1 MSENA
6 DIPTI
11 TIDSPAETAPGGFR
25 NEGGL
30 AQPQRSVTQAYNE
43 AGAGGLPEGLPAES
57 HNGDL
62 AGGSGQDVTEKLSD
76 VQPEVEVAS
85 TTERGGVEH
94 MPNEEG
100 SISFAES
107 INKALEALDNG
118 EIETTPDAAPT
129 EEPEAAEEKSEGA
142 GELEQ
147 TPSSDDSDPT
157 DDITTEDWTPKA
169 AKAFVRLK
177 AERKEL
183 RSEKERLLSDVEI
196 RDKQIQELQ
205 GLMQTDNVDELK
217 EQLEHYQHEQ
227 AFRDLENTQVYQ
239 ETITE
244 PLKQLMGIVDDI
256 SDRSGIYADEL
267 LDIMTDPDPEEGF
280 PEVGDEEEA
289 PMTQDEKLDI
299 ILEDATPRDKA
310 RVYRIMEEMELLLGE
325 RNRLY
330 QAADDALK
338 EAQGLEDQRVQ
349 QEAAEAYKF
358 RTQATDVVVD
368 RIKEKL
374 PFLEGL
380 EGMDLDKVKEAASS
394 VDLGDM
400 HTVDAQYALA
410 ISKMFPVFVKN
421 YVGMQREVETLASK
435 LAAFDNATPAAG
447 GGAPAAPQ
455 GFRGSVP
462 MSDAPQG
469 ASFAEA
475 VDKALGGR
483 GFGGV

>member
-1 MSENA
+1 
-6 DIPTI
+6 
-11 TIDSPAETAPGGFR
+11 R

-30 AQPQRSVTQAYNE
+30 AQPQHSVVQASNE
-43 AGAGGLPEGLPAES
+43 PGAGGLPEGLPTVS
-57 HNGDL
+57 TNGDL
-62 AGGSGQDVTEKLSD
+62 AGGSGQDVTENLAD
-76 VQPEVEVAS
+76 AQPQVEVVP
-85 TTERGGVEH
+85 TTDRGGVEH

-100 SISFAES
+100 SVSFAES

-118 EIETTPDAAPT
+118 EIETTPDAAST
-129 EEPEAAEEKSEGA
+129 EEPEVAEEKDVEA
-142 GELEQ
+142 DELER
-147 TPSSDDSDPT
+147 TSPSDDSDPT

-183 RSEKERLLSDVEI
+183 RGEKERLLSDIEI

-217 EQLEHYQHEQ
+217 EQLEQYQHEQ

-239 ETITE
+239 ETITD

-256 SDRSGIYADEL
+256 SDRSGIYSDEL

-280 PEVGDEEEA
+280 DEVEDGEEA

-299 ILEDATPRDKA
+299 ILEDASPRDKA

-338 EAQGLEDQRVQ
+338 EAQGLEEQRLQ
-349 QEAAEAYKF
+349 QEAAANLKF
-358 RTQATDVVVD
+358 RTHATDVVVD

-380 EGMDLDKVKEAASS
+380 EGMDLAKVKEAASS
-394 VDLGDM
+394 VDLDDM
-400 HTVDAQYALA
+400 HTVDAQY
-410 ISKMFPVFVKN
+410 
-421 YVGMQREVETLASK
+421 
-435 LAAFDNATPAAG
+435 
-447 GGAPAAPQ
+447 
-455 GFRGSVP
+455 
-462 MSDAPQG
+462 
-469 ASFAEA
+469 
-475 VDKALGGR
+475 
-483 GFGGV
+483 